1 MESLGGIGYL
11 ENNETPELNLARLFR
26 DSVVSSI
33 WEGTTSVMAEDVMR
47 VLKGKTGAQAM
58 RVLSSWVYEVWT
70 ACSKVFAE
78 QEHTFKAAWVAF
90 RAMIEEKET
99 DELLFMGRE
108 VLERLEG
115 IVCALLLMVDA
126 MQDRDEVAMEV
137 ARRWC
142 RSRIG
147 ADPLEQAQDWRQVSQ
162 MDKKIFLGADTSVQ
176 ISQSK
181 L

>member
-1 MESLGGIGYL
+1 
-11 ENNETPELNLARLFR
+11 
-26 DSVVSSI
+26 
-33 WEGTTSVMAEDVMR
+33 
-47 VLKGKTGAQAM
+47 
-58 RVLSSWVYEVWT
+58 
-70 ACSKVFAE
+70 
-78 QEHTFKAAWVAF
+78 
-90 RAMIEEKET
+90 
-99 DELLFMGRE
+99 
-108 VLERLEG
+108 
-115 IVCALLLMVDA
+115 MVDA